1 MLIFCRSQVKEQD
14 CISPNDSKGENYYGI
29 TNTAGGI
36 SCMTWGDIWQPNW
49 NSKLTY
55 PKDGLNHNY
64 CRNIIG
70 SQFPQPWCMV
80 KKPIEGPTAVQC
92 SIPKCSQRQPQVDIF
107 PTALPM
113 LIVSTTPTSSASDYG
128 STEGTTKR
136 PARPRGTTAYIGS
149 TVITSTT
156 PSIRPTV
163 YNTRMRTYTTTDE
176 YTAAETTYT
185 LYNTSPM
192 TGKKY
197 MSRSKELQYIM
208 RTNRAHGTL
217 RSRF

>member
-1 MLIFCRSQVKEQD
+1 MLIFGRGQVKEQD
-14 CISPNDSKGENYYGI
+14 CISPNDSKGENYYGK

-36 SCMTWGDIWQPNW
+36 SCMNWGDIWQPNW

-80 KKPIEGPTAVQC
+80 QKPIEGPTAVQC
-92 SIPKCSQRQPQVDIF
+92 SIPKCSQRQSQVDIF

-128 STEGTTKR
+128 STEGTTVR
-136 PARPRGTTAYIGS
+136 PASTTAY

-156 PSIRPTV
+156 RPSIRPTL
-163 YNTRMRTYTTTDE
+163 YNTRMRTYTTSTNG
-176 YTAAETTYT
+176 YNTAAGSTTVGY
-185 LYNTSPM
+185 SIPM
-192 TGKKY
+192 TSKKY
-197 MSRSKELQYIM
+197 MSRS
-208 RTNRAHGTL
+208 
-217 RSRF
+217 